1 MPLLP
6 FRVLEPPGEE
16 SPLLV
21 EVPHAGLVVD
31 DGTRASCVAPPRSI
45 EKDADRYV
53 DELYADAPRLGATLL
68 VATFSRYVVDLNRA
82 ETDVDGGSVRGIVGP
97 MRASRG
103 VVWRLTGDGLPV
115 LAAPLE
121 PAELERR
128 LATVYRPYH
137 EALYRIVRRK
147 VAKHGF
153 AVVLAAHSMPS
164 MGTLPSGRKGP
175 PRADVVPG
183 TRGRTSA
190 ANVLIDAVDHHARTE
205 GYSVSHDDPYR
216 GWLHDG
222 PLRPTAGRRP
232 RGANR
237 ARASPLHGRDDART
251 ARRVRAN
258 ARARRGSDER
268 AHPRRAEPRH
278 DLTAGGAHADRL
290 VRARGWALSYAART

>member
-6 FRVLEPPGEE
+6 FRVLEPPGED

-31 DGTRASCVAPPRSI
+31 DGTRASCVAPSRAI

-68 VATFSRYVVDLNRA
+68 VATYSRYVVDLNRA

-103 VVWRLTGDGLPV
+103 VVWRLTGEGLPV

-128 LATVYRPYH
+128 LAAVYRPYH

-164 MGTLPSGRKGP
+164 VGTLPSGRKGP

-190 ANVLIDAVDHHARTE
+190 ANVLIDAVDHHARAE

-216 GWLHDG
+216 GGFTTAHYGRPRDGVHVVQIELARRLYMDETTLERHDG
-222 PLRPTAGRRP
+222 F
-232 RGANR
+232 
-237 ARASPLHGRDDART
+237 ART
-251 ARRVRAN
+251 
-258 ARARRGSDER
+258 RGLAAGLVS
-268 AHPRRAEPRH
+268 A
-278 DLTAGGAHADRL
+278 LTHA
-290 VRARGWALSYAART
+290 ARGLVTT

>member
-6 FRVLEPPGEE
+6 FRVIEPPGED

-31 DGTRASCVAPPRSI
+31 DATRASCVAPTRSI
-45 EKDADRYV
+45 ERDADRYV

-68 VATFSRYVVDLNRA
+68 VATYSRYVVDLNRA
-82 ETDVDGGSVRGIVGP
+82 ETDVDGGSVRGVVGP

-115 LAAPLE
+115 LAAPLDPE
-121 PAELERR
+121 ELERR

-147 VAKHGF
+147 VAKHGL

-164 MGTLPSGRKGP
+164 AGTLPSGKKGP

-190 ANVLIDAVDHHARTE
+190 ASSLIDAVDHHARAE

-216 GWLHDG
+216 GGFTTAHYGRPRDGVHVVQIELARRLYMDETTLERHDG
-222 PLRPTAGRRP
+222 FVRT
-232 RGANR
+232 RGL
-237 ARASPLHGRDDART
+237 ASGLVSA
-251 ARRVRAN
+251 
-258 ARARRGSDER
+258 
-268 AHPRRAEPRH
+268 
-278 DLTAGGAHADRL
+278 LTR
-290 VRARGWALSYAART
+290 AARDLAPF

>member
-68 VATFSRYVVDLNRA
+68 VATYSRYVVDLNRA
-82 ETDVDGGSVRGIVGP
+82 ETDVDGGSVQGIVGP

-216 GWLHDG
+216 GGFTTAHYGRPRDGVHVVQIELARRLYMDETTLERHDG
-222 PLRPTAGRRP
+222 F
-232 RGANR
+232 
-237 ARASPLHGRDDART
+237 ART
-251 ARRVRAN
+251 RALAAGLMN
-258 ARARRGSDER
+258 A
-268 AHPRRAEPRH
+268 
-278 DLTAGGAHADRL
+278 LTH
-290 VRARGWALSYAART
+290 AARSLVTT